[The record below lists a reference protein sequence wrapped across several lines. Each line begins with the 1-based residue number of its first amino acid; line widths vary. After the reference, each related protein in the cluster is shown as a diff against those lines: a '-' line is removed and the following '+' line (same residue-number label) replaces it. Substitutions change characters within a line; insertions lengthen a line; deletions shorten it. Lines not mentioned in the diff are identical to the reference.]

1 MFNKVIHEMIITI
14 KNIIGI
20 FIIPLNI
27 NNYEGIFNKKR
38 KDLLEFITLF
48 FKFK

>member
-20 FIIPLNI
+20 FIINI